1 MYALIADKIK
11 LFAIYVR
18 KKLHSSE
25 ILRLKRKRNLHKAPR
40 NQKRK
45 IFKGRMIMRIV
56 NKNLQ
61 YKNWMMILMM
71 IEVEKTVLFW

>member
-40 NQKRK
+40 N
-45 IFKGRMIMRIV
+45 
-56 NKNLQ
+56 
-61 YKNWMMILMM
+61 
-71 IEVEKTVLFW
+71 